1 MITEVKRELIARG
14 VNRKTQ
20 IRTEAFF
27 GLVCLRETSNRFRG
41 LPARNSPAPQC

>member
-1 MITEVKRELIARG
+1 VMITELKHDLTARG

-27 GLVCLRETSNRFRG
+27 D
-41 LPARNSPAPQC
+41 

>member
-1 MITEVKRELIARG
+1 MITELKRELISRG

-27 GLVCLRETSNRFRG
+27 D
-41 LPARNSPAPQC
+41 